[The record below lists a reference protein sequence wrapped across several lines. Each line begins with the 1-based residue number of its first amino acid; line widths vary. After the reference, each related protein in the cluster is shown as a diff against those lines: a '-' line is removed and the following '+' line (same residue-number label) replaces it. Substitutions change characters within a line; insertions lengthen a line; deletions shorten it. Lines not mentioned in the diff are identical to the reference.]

1 MNIEYLLTKYNRLAH
16 DPILGIITLY
26 VNLIERLLCA
36 NSFYILI
43 DFHIYEIQVWM
54 TFMFCSQAEQRT
66 FGKSL
71 LKNVQFLKNK

>member
-1 MNIEYLLTKYNRLAH
+1 MNIEYLLGNYRLAH

-36 NSFYILI
+36 KSFWLILI
-43 DFHIYEIQVWM
+43 DFLFHKIQVWM

-66 FGKSL
+66 FGKS
-71 LKNVQFLKNK
+71 FF

>member
-1 MNIEYLLTKYNRLAH
+1 MNIEYLLGNYRLAH
-16 DPILGIITLY
+16 DPKLY

-66 FGKSL
+66 YFW
-71 LKNVQFLKNK
+71 